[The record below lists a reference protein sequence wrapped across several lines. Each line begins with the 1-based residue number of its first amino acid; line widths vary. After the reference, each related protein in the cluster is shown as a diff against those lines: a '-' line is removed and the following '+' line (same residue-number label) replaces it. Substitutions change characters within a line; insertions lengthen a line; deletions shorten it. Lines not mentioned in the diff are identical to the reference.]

1 MELSSLVFYHYT
13 SISSLYEIVKNKS
26 LLLSGVESLNDIE
39 ETSYSITD
47 FENDFKTLASKDDFI
62 KYLYEQAYL
71 PKKKDFEEL
80 AKPEINPFVFSLS
93 KRNDNL
99 AHWDRYADFR
109 RGVCI
114 GFDISKLS
122 LIPFVAMRFVQVNS
136 IIYTNE
142 KRLDYLSKELNE
154 KIKNRNKIV
163 EFPEIN
169 PDLFYKEMG
178 YTLIS
183 DCYRQMKYFVKN
195 NYWEDESEVRLA
207 YEDTVTKDTFSK
219 MPHLQEV
226 YKEIPFPNLDEL
238 FKQSGLD
245 ELNFKLINNK
255 IRSCRFLDIS
265 SIWDKGIITEV
276 MLGPKCEQNKRDLEL
291 FLKDSGLVDVKVSE
305 SSIKIR

>member
-39 ETSYSITD
+39 EATYSITD

-71 PKKKDFEEL
+71 PKKIDFEEL

-195 NYWEDESEVRLA
+195 NYWEDEGEVRLA

-226 YKEIPFPNLDEL
+226 YKEIPFPNFDEL

-291 FLKDSGLVDVKVSE
+291 FLKDSGLVGAKVSE
-305 SSIKIR
+305 SKIKIR